1 MKRLFAM
8 NPDTGTFHY
17 VDYDE
22 LTDTF
27 TVIEESDC
35 TALLENNQ
43 RLYNDAPRRWGEGAV
58 YASLDPVLR
67 EKLKRE
73 GIIRTHTD
81 GDPEPYR
88 RWVNDSDNRKW
99 RTRPGKL

>member
-1 MKRLFAM
+1 MAKRLFAM
-8 NPDTGTFHY
+8 DPATGTMHY

-27 TVIEESDC
+27 TVVEEADVS
-35 TALLENNQ
+35 ALLDNNQ
-43 RLYNDAPRRWGEGAV
+43 RLYNDAPARWGEGAV
-58 YASLDPVLR
+58 HTSLHPVMR

-73 GIIRTHTD
+73 GIIRPD

-88 RWVNDSDNRKW
+88 RWCNDVDNRKW
-99 RTRPGKL
+99 RTRPGKI